1 MFKIRYWFAG
11 LILVCGMLATV
22 AYGNGINPPRPSGT
36 KTVEATCTDRK
47 TGNTITVQRARITI
61 DEPSG
66 SLVLRVGQSPA
77 KTLQLSQ
84 VIRLQIASAK
94 PASDGFAKATIEL
107 NDPDDKGSG
116 SGSGYVRL
124 KAKGQPVRLTGF
136 TADLERL
143 DKPLG
148 SCKELTIQAV
158 SSSETERSGVS
169 KK

>member
-1 MFKIRYWFAG
+1 MSKIQYWFAAP
-11 LILVCGMLATV
+11 ILVCGMLATV
-22 AYGNGINPPRPSGT
+22 SYGNGINPPRPSGT

-47 TGNTITVQRARITI
+47 TGNTIAVQRARITI

-84 VIRLQIASAK
+84 VIRLQISSAK

-107 NDPDDKGSG
+107 NDPDHKG

-124 KAKGQPVRLTGF
+124 KAKGQPARLTGF
-136 TADLERL
+136 TADLERI

-148 SCKELTIQAV
+148 SCKELTIQTV
-158 SSSETERSGVS
+158 SSTEAERSGVS

>member
-1 MFKIRYWFAG
+1 MSKIQYWFAG
-11 LILVCGMLATV
+11 PMLVCGMLATV
-22 AYGNGINPPRPSGT
+22 SYGNGINPPRPSGT

-47 TGNTITVQRARITI
+47 TGNTTTVQRARITI
-61 DEPSG
+61 NEPSG

-94 PASDGFAKATIEL
+94 PASDGFAKASMEL
-107 NDPDDKGSG
+107 IDPSYKGT
-116 SGSGYVRL
+116 GYVRL
-124 KAKGQPVRLTGF
+124 KAKGQPARLTGF
-136 TADLERL
+136 TADLERV

-148 SCKELTIQAV
+148 SCKELTIQTV
-158 SSSETERSGVS
+158 LSSEAERNGVS